1 MNSSVQW
8 PDRTLPV
15 SISCAPGVL
24 TALEIVATDGLLAM
38 PRIGLGVGGL
48 LLGRREE
55 GRIEILR
62 SVEVPCSHALGPA
75 FILTPSEMKAL
86 VALPESD
93 DEAGYIVGWYCSK
106 TQGDLDLT
114 EHDHR
119 LFDTFCPEPWQTL
132 LLIHPAKGCP
142 TKALFGFR
150 EARNFTRGEWLDLA
164 WQELTSFERPEFERP
179 QRPAPKVKAAAVA
192 EPPPPVPEP
201 AAPASVPAPPAME
214 EPEIVPV
221 AMPTIG
227 TLFGNPG
234 PPSQSA
240 PPKRPKKKKVE
251 RPWKNNLIFA
261 GIVLVL
267 LALIALLVFGIWGSE
282 LLPR

>member
-24 TALEIVATDGLLAM
+24 TSLEIAATDGLLAM

-48 LLGRREE
+48 LLGQREE

-75 FILTPSEMKAL
+75 FILTPAEMRAL

-93 DEAGYIVGWYCSK
+93 DEVSHIVGWYCSK
-106 TQGDLDLT
+106 TQGVLDLT

-142 TKALFGFR
+142 TKAAFGFR
-150 EARNFTRGEWLDLA
+150 EARTFRPGEWLDLA
-164 WQELTSFERPEFERP
+164 WQELTSFERPG
-179 QRPAPKVKAAAVA
+179 QSAPKVKAAAAAAPPPVA
-192 EPPPPVPEP
+192 EPSPPAAAPPQPPV
-201 AAPASVPAPPAME
+201 E
-214 EPEIVPV
+214 ESEIVPV
-221 AMPTIG
+221 AMPSIG

-234 PPSQSA
+234 PPSEA
-240 PPKRPKKKKVE
+240 PPPKRPAKKKPAN
-251 RPWKNNLIFA
+251 RPWKVNLIFA
-261 GIVLVL
+261 GVLL
-267 LALIALLVFGIWGSE
+267 LILALIALLARGILGS
-282 LLPR
+282 